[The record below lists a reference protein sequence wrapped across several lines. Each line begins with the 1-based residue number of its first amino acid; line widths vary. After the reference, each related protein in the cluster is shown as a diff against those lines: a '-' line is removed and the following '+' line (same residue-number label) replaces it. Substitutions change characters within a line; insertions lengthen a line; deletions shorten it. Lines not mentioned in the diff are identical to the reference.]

1 MAIIAG
7 ANVKFVTVAN
17 LSGYN
22 DIASK
27 DPGTIYFVR
36 EAKKIYVDG
45 IAYGVNDSDLDIFLK
60 LDGTSAMSGP
70 LNMNG
75 SSIIL
80 NTGQGNNNIFIK
92 GSQDGQIK
100 IGNDTMGDFIILKS
114 NGIDFLG
121 GSAKITGVGAPEND
135 TEVTNKKYVDD
146 VVQNEVVSKKGQV
159 NGFAGLDDTGK
170 VPSAQLPSYVD
181 DVLEYATQSGFPSPG
196 EEGKIYV
203 AKDTNKTYRWSG
215 SAYVEISAS
224 LALGETSSTA
234 YRGDYGKTAYE
245 HTSKK
250 DNPHGTTKAHVGL
263 GSVGNYAMATKS
275 QAEDGD
281 STILYMNPARTKD
294 AINYYA
300 NKTVWE
306 VVS

>member
-60 LDGTSAMSGP
+60 LDGTSKMTGP

-80 NTGQGNNNIFIK
+80 NTDQQNNDISIK
-92 GSQDGQIK
+92 GSDGQIK
-100 IGNDTMGDFIILKS
+100 IGNDTFGDFIKLKFD
-114 NGIDFLG
+114 GIDFLG
-121 GSAKITGVGAPEND
+121 GSATITGVVDPEND
-135 TEVTNKKYVDD
+135 TDVTNKKYVDD

-170 VPSAQLPSYVD
+170 VPSTQLPSYVD
-181 DVLEYATQSGFPSPG
+181 DVLEYATQSGFPVIG

-234 YRGDYGKTAYE
+234 YRGDYGKTAYD

-250 DNPHGTTKAHVGL
+250 DNPHGTTKVHVGL
-263 GSVGNYAMATKS
+263 SSVGNYAMATKS

-281 STILYMNPARTKD
+281 SAILYMNPARTKD
-294 AINYYA
+294 AIIYYA